1 MIWKTRITLEA
12 TAHEHN
18 CFVTL
23 TYSDQEMPHT
33 RDGLPTLIPTD
44 LKNWLKRFRKA
55 IEPSRIRFYAVGE
68 YGDKNS
74 RPHYHAVLFGHQ
86 GCAYGSSRYS
96 DGRTVDCCYRCDQ
109 VRDTWGK
116 GIIELKV
123 MQKAHAAYVAGYV
136 MKKMTR
142 ADDVRLAGRFPEFS
156 RQSNQN
162 GGIGIHAVPGLA
174 RVASERLSSGTADD
188 VPTAVR
194 IDGKV
199 HPLGRYLRQQVRK
212 ALGGDG
218 KAPPSVIAQM
228 EAEMLPLLYASQIHP
243 EDITLKK
250 QIVSRARGTI
260 DSLKARTEMFNSRK
274 RNNSL

>member
-12 TAHEHN
+12 TAHAHN
-18 CFVTL
+18 SFVTL
-23 TYSDQEMPHT
+23 TYNREKMPFT
-33 RDGLPTLIPTD
+33 PDGLPTLIPVD

-74 RPHYHAVLFGHQ
+74 RPHYHAVLFGFQ
-86 GCAYGSSRYS
+86 GCAYGSSRYA
-96 DGRTVDCCYRCDQ
+96 DGRTIDCCHRCDL
-109 VRDTWGK
+109 VRDTWGN

-123 MQKAHAAYVAGYV
+123 MEKAHAAYVAGYV

-142 ADDVRLAGRFPEFS
+142 PDDKRLEGRFPEFA

-174 RVASERLSSGTADD
+174 RIASQRLSTGSADD

-194 IDGKV
+194 IDGKI
-199 HPLGRYLRQQVRK
+199 HPLGRYIRQQIRK
-212 ALGGDG
+212 QLGGDG

-228 EAEMLPLLYASQIHP
+228 EAEMLPLLYASQIDP
-243 EDITLKK
+243 ENITLKK
-250 QIVSRARGTI
+250 QIVSRSRGAI
-260 DSLKARTEMFNSRK
+260 DSLKARAEIFNSRK